1 MKQFPSNIQFKYPWR
16 KYQDRVLSELED
28 HLEDNHLHVIAPPGS
43 GKTVL
48 GLEVALRLDKPT
60 LILAPTI
67 AIRNQWITRFCEL
80 FLQTNNTPDWISRD
94 IKQPTFLTVSTYQ
107 GLHMAVTGSTKKE
120 EEIEGADEDIDEELF
135 EEDHIAK
142 EEKKII
148 KQLAAI
154 NIGTIVVDEA
164 HHLKNEWWKSLTKVK
179 RSLNATIVGLT
190 ATPPY
195 DVSYAEWQRYL
206 ELNGPVDA
214 EISVPELIAEGNL
227 CPHQDFVVFSEPTQD
242 ELDKILAYRERIDRV
257 CEAVKA
263 DQKLISAV
271 EQHPIFS
278 YPLQNLEWIYSNLEC
293 YSATLIFLQAV
304 GKKILK
310 KHIGVIGVDNYVIP
324 ELSYDWLEV
333 LLTFY
338 LYKAPESFKDSEE
351 HQEKLLN
358 KLKRAGAIEKR
369 KINLLVNHKMNRFLS
384 SSISKLN
391 SIEKIVD
398 FEYTHLK
405 DQLHMVI
412 LTDYIR
418 KEFLVNESVNSM
430 ELNKIGVLPIF
441 EKLRRNKNQ
450 NIHFGILSGS
460 LVIIPKSAL
469 EKFTVICHDYG
480 ISSVKTEVL
489 PYDPEYL
496 IIKTTEQLKHDI
508 VHIVTQTFEEGYI
521 QCLIGT
527 KSLLGE
533 GWDAPSINS
542 LILASFVGSYVLS
555 NQMRG
560 RAIRTDIENK
570 AKTGQIWHLAC
581 VDTTAMDG
589 GNDLQLLK
597 RRFHSFVGLSFTD
610 DNIIQNSIQRIDIP
624 KILNKDTITAF
635 NEKMFSRATERD
647 QLQRKWVNAI
657 ENGSILIEEVM
668 IPFPEDKNYQE
679 VKTLV
684 YRKTIQYFVAMLMS
698 GIVMYLIEVLDVLA
712 NVLRTNDSK
721 DTITFILIA
730 ALILGVLFFGRG
742 GVKYLSLYI
751 KYRDISKDVHNI
763 GMALVESLIHIGS
776 IKTRRSDLIVVSEID
791 TRGVIYCHLEGGTTF
806 EKSTFIKSL
815 QEVINEVDNPR
826 YLIIRKSKLLGL
838 ISQKDFHSVPEDL
851 ARNKKDAQFFYQHW
865 IKRVGNAQLIYTR
878 TIDGRKLLLKSRLNS
893 LATKLEDRSSQRVN
907 KWV

>member
-1 MKQFPSNIQFKYPWR
+1 MKQFPSNIQFKYAWR
-16 KYQDRVLSELED
+16 KYQERVLNELED

-48 GLEVALRLDKPT
+48 GLEVALRLNKPT

-80 FLQTNNTPDWISRD
+80 FLQTNITPDWISRD
-94 IKQPTFLTVSTYQ
+94 IKQPAFLTVSTYQ
-107 GLHMAVTGSTKKE
+107 GLHMAVTGSAKKE
-120 EEIEGADEDIDEELF
+120 EEIEANDEEIEEELF
-135 EEDHIAK
+135 NEDEIIK
-142 EEKKII
+142 EEKEII
-148 KQLAAI
+148 KQLTAV

-179 RSLNATIVGLT
+179 GSLNATIVGLT
-190 ATPPY
+190 ATLPY

-206 ELNGPVDA
+206 QLNGPVDA

-227 CPHQDFVVFSEPTQD
+227 CPHQDFVVFSEPTQE
-242 ELDKILAYRERIDRV
+242 ELDKILAYRERIDRL
-257 CEAVKA
+257 CEAIKA
-263 DQKLISAV
+263 DQTFISAI
-271 EQHPIFS
+271 EQHPIFRE
-278 YPLQNLEWIYSNLEC
+278 PLQNLEWIYSNLEC

-310 KHIGVIGVDNYVIP
+310 KHIDVIGVDKFVIP

-338 LYKAPESFKDSEE
+338 LYKDPESFQDSEE

-358 KLKRAGAIEKR
+358 RLKRAGAIEKR

-391 SIEKIVD
+391 SIERIVD
-398 FEYTHLK
+398 FEHAQLK
-405 DQLHMVI
+405 DQLRMVI

-418 KEFLVNESVNSM
+418 KEFLVKESVNSM

-441 EKLRRNKNQ
+441 EKLRRTQNQ
-450 NIHFGILSGS
+450 DIRLGILSGS

-469 EKFTVICHDYG
+469 EKFTSICHDYG
-480 ISSVKTEVL
+480 ISSIKTETL
-489 PYDPEYL
+489 PYDHEYVV
-496 IIKTTEQLKHDI
+496 IKTTEQLKHDI

-521 QCLIGT
+521 HCLIGT

-560 RAIRTDIENK
+560 RAIRTDIGNN

-581 VDTTAMDG
+581 VDTTALDG

-597 RRFHSFVGLSFTD
+597 RRFQSFVGLSFTD
-610 DNIIQNSIQRIDIP
+610 DNVIQNSFQRIDIP
-624 KILNKDTITAF
+624 KMLNKDTIPEF

-647 QLQRKWVNAI
+647 QLQRKWMNAI
-657 ENGSILIEEVM
+657 ENGSVLIEEVM
-668 IPFPEDKNYQE
+668 IPFPDDKNYQE

-684 YRKTIQYFVAMLMS
+684 YRKTIQYFLAVLTS
-698 GIVMYLIEVLDVLA
+698 GVGMYALEVLEILSKFGRMEDPG
-712 NVLRTNDSK
+712 NVIKTTLLVAL
-721 DTITFILIA
+721 FVGLLI
-730 ALILGVLFFGRG
+730 FGRG
-742 GVKYLSLYI
+742 GFKYLSMYI

-763 GMALVESLIHIGS
+763 GLALVESLINIGS
-776 IKTRRSDLIVVSEID
+776 IKTRRSDLIVASEVD
-791 TRGVIYCHLEGGTTF
+791 VRGVIYCHLEGGTTF

-838 ISQKDFHSVPEDL
+838 LSQKDFHSVPEDL
-851 ARNKKDAQFFYQHW
+851 GRNKKDAQFFYQQW

-878 TIDGRKLLLKSRLNS
+878 TINGRKLLLKSRLNS